1 MDIGT
6 YDERVRSLINRRLRG
21 MGKRL
26 SSYCAAVVDGGDID
40 ILSREFTEGMDG
52 SVEDGIREAWAIS
65 EAMGLRMQEEARK
78 RGAGGREAAYAAAMI
93 IALQSFLTRKER
105 VMNVE
110 MAGDLARQTRKALGL
125 LSGDVLKERARQLSE
140 YIKKPARIVS
150 DTVAKGEGRI
160 ERQPSLFSRMR
171 KIMTTDIATAYRTAE
186 YHIWQKLPFVVGQ
199 EIRLGRKHPVPDIC
213 DDLQGVYPKD
223 FMFTG
228 WHPFCRCF
236 AHPIFSWEGDRV
248 TDMPDSFTRWMDV
261 NSDRIERAREKGTL
275 PQWMYN
281 NRKYVKLKNREL
293 SEAVRAR
300 RKEIREEAQSL
311 ISHIFIHPEFKKE
324 ARISNTGIKE
334 WINQPHKHYAEK
346 NELLLKLKEVFP
358 TTHYDGWIK
367 GKNNPKIKVHLFG
380 TEISGDK
387 SWILVR
393 EHPNGQILFYSVS
406 DSENITTGIIK

>member
-1 MDIGT
+1 MNTGT
-6 YDERVRSLINRRLRG
+6 YDDRVRSLINGRLRG

-40 ILSREFTEGMDG
+40 RLSREFTESMDG
-52 SVEDGIREAWAIS
+52 SVEEGIREAWAIS

-78 RGAGGREAAYAAAMI
+78 RGRHTGRDIAYAAALL

-105 VMNVE
+105 VMNGD
-110 MAGDLARQTRKALGL
+110 MAGDLARQTRSALGL

-199 EIRLGRKHPVPDIC
+199 EIRLGRRHPKPDIC

-228 WHPFCRCF
+228 WHPWCRCF

-261 NSDRIERAREKGTL
+261 NSDRIGKAVENDTL
-275 PQWMYN
+275 PRW
-281 NRKYVKLKNREL
+281 LREN
-293 SEAVRAR
+293 SD
-300 RKEIREEAQSL
+300 L
-311 ISHIFIHPEFKKE
+311 IPL
-324 ARISNTGIKE
+324 R
-334 WINQPHKHYAEK
+334 
-346 NELLLKLKEVFP
+346 
-358 TTHYDGWIK
+358 
-367 GKNNPKIKVHLFG
+367 
-380 TEISGDK
+380 
-387 SWILVR
+387 
-393 EHPNGQILFYSVS
+393 
-406 DSENITTGIIK
+406 